1 MKIVKASWYVFPTF
15 PETSC
20 MTVFLVPYRVARGTE
35 IFAIFQGD
43 DQTKIPTYMAES
55 GVCKRQEEVSIM
67 KHPDFWQTFI
77 QNNGIWTWHMFLGPT
92 LLGLYK
98 ILISHTSVSGY
109 GGKKL
114 QYIYI
119 YLFDEYRN
127 DGISVILNCIWTSFK
142 IRLWWWAMYYI
153 ISISVF
159 WVMTCKNP
167 LVDVDRWMLRHLKP
181 STIRLCV

>member
-1 MKIVKASWYVFPTF
+1 MLIINYPNVKLRFFADVIVPEQKTLSDLTHWNWNKLTTVFQTTFSNIFPSMKIVKASWYVFPTF

-92 LLGLYK
+92 LLRLYK

-109 GGKKL
+109 GGK
-114 QYIYI
+114 
-119 YLFDEYRN
+119 
-127 DGISVILNCIWTSFK
+127 
-142 IRLWWWAMYYI
+142 
-153 ISISVF
+153 
-159 WVMTCKNP
+159 
-167 LVDVDRWMLRHLKP
+167 
-181 STIRLCV
+181 